1 MVEGSKVA
9 SSARAAQDSR
19 KYAGAFS
26 FDAETKGDATPAQ
39 LEEAWYA
46 ELKKLQTET
55 VGEQELQK
63 VKNQAMADSY
73 RRLQNNFF
81 LMIQLAYAE
90 ALGDWSE
97 INKESAKIQA
107 VTAEDIKRVA
117 NTYFGKNNRSVAVYT
132 RKEGAAP
139 AADADLAAL
148 PGPMQGMARQAAQK
162 IAQETDGAKL
172 KEGLAQLEAQAAQVP
187 PQMAPVMDYLKKK
200 MQERIGQLEG
210 GK

>member
-1 MVEGSKVA
+1 
-9 SSARAAQDSR
+9 
-19 KYAGAFS
+19 
-26 FDAETKGDATPAQ
+26 
-39 LEEAWYA
+39 
-46 ELKKLQTET
+46 
-55 VGEQELQK
+55 
-63 VKNQAMADSY
+63 MADSY
-73 RRLQNNFF
+73 RRLQSNFF